1 MPNSIQD
8 AEGTEYF
15 IKKRDMTNPFAIA
28 KQFKEDKH
36 LFVDSLNSSDMKSY
50 FVADHQI
57 EDELDDKDDNYEENK
72 EEFSKTESEGTE
84 SEDYE
89 GDS

>member
-15 IKKRDMTNPFAIA
+15 IKKRDMTNPFAIT

-50 FVADHQI
+50 FVGDHQQ
-57 EDELDDKDDNYEENK
+57 EDELDDNDENYEEIVEK
-72 EEFSKTESEGTE
+72 LSQTESEESE
-84 SEDYE
+84 SEDEE